1 MSQALRIVFA
11 GTPEF
16 AAEHLK
22 ALLDTPHRI
31 VAVYTQP
38 DRPAGRGQKLMP
50 SAVKSLALE
59 HGLPVMQPQSL
70 RNAEAQAELAALR
83 ADLMVVVAYGLILP
97 QAVLDTPRLGCIN
110 SHASLLP
117 RWRGAAPIQRAVEA
131 GDAESGVTV
140 MQMEAGLDTGP
151 MLLKVSTPISAAD
164 TGGSLHDRLAA
175 LGPKAVVEA
184 IAGLA
189 AGTLH
194 GEVQDDALATYAHKL
209 NKDEARLDWSRP
221 AVELERRVR
230 AFTLAGLPHQPR
242 RCSAESPRL
251 QPGAGQRGAR
261 NHPRGQPRRPAGRL
275 RRRRPAPDP
284 PAIAGRQ
291 ATGLRRPLQQPS
303 RAIRRRPGARPMN
316 PRLAACQALAAV
328 LAGRASLSGALPPQL
343 DKVAPRDRGLT
354 QELAFGAAR
363 WQPRLQALAARLLQ
377 KPFKAADTDIHAL
390 LLIGLY
396 QLLYTRI
403 PPHAAIGETVGCAD
417 KLKKGW
423 AKGVLNAVLRRAQ
436 REGETLLAEVDRDP
450 SARLGH
456 PRWLLKAFKQAWPE
470 QLDALCAANN
480 AHPPMT
486 LRVNR
491 RHGERDA
498 YLAELAEAGIEAR
511 ACDYSRDGIQLAVPR
526 DVRELPGFA
535 EGRISVQDEAAQLA
549 AELLESAPGQRVL
562 DACCAPGG
570 KTCHLLET
578 QPGLAEVVAV
588 DLEESRL
595 VRVRENL
602 QRLGLQASLVAADA
616 RATGE
621 WWDGKPFQRIL
632 LDAPCSATG
641 VIRRHPDIKLARKPE
656 DIAALAHLQGELL
669 DALWPTLEVGGVL
682 LYATCSVMPA
692 ENSDSIAAFLART
705 PGARE
710 LDLPGPWGMKQ
721 PHGRQLLPQVEGHDG
736 FYYAKLIKISAR

>member
-50 SAVKSLALE
+50 SAVKNLALE

-97 QAVLDTPRLGCIN
+97 QAVLDIPRLGCIN

-175 LGPKAVVEA
+175 LGPKA
-184 IAGLA
+184 
-189 AGTLH
+189 
-194 GEVQDDALATYAHKL
+194 
-209 NKDEARLDWSRP
+209 
-221 AVELERRVR
+221 
-230 AFTLAGLPHQPR
+230 
-242 RCSAESPRL
+242 
-251 QPGAGQRGAR
+251 
-261 NHPRGQPRRPAGRL
+261 
-275 RRRRPAPDP
+275 
-284 PAIAGRQ
+284 
-291 ATGLRRPLQQPS
+291 GLRRPLQQPP

-377 KPFKAADTDIHAL
+377 KPFKATDTDIHAL

-456 PRWLLKAFKQAWPE
+456 PRWLLKALKQAWPE

-498 YLAELAEAGIEAR
+498 YLAELAEAGIKAR
-511 ACDYSRDGIQLAVPR
+511 ACDYSRDGIQLAAPR

-535 EGRISVQDEAAQLA
+535 EGRVSVQDEAAQLA